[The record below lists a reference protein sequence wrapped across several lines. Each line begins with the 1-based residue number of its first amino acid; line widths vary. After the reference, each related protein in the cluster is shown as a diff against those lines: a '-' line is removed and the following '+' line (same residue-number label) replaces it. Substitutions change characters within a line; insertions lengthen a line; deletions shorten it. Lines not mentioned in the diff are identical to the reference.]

1 MLKDKYVF
9 PAVFDYA
16 DDGIT
21 VTFPDLPGCI
31 TYGDNEEDALSM
43 AKDAL
48 LLRLYSDEADGS
60 EIPSPTR
67 LKSVTHE
74 SNQAV
79 VLVDV
84 WMVPFRDKMMNRSIK
99 KTLTIPKWLD
109 DVAKES
115 DVNYSAILQNALKK
129 HLNVTESRQ

>member
-16 DDGIT
+16 NDGIT

-31 TYGDNEEDALSM
+31 TTGNDEVEALVM

-48 LLRLYSDEADGS
+48 MLRLYSDEADGS
-60 EIPSPTR
+60 EIPIPTK
-67 LKSVTHE
+67 LKDIDHE
-74 SNQAV
+74 PNQAV

-84 WMVPFRDKMMNRSIK
+84 WMVPFRDKMRNKAVK

-109 DVAKES
+109 DVAKEA
-115 DVNYSAILQNALKK
+115 DINYSAILQNALKK
-129 HLNVTESRQ
+129 HLDISEPRE

>member
-1 MLKDKYVF
+1 MLKDRYVF

-31 TYGDNEEDALSM
+31 TCGNTDEEVLIM

-48 LLRLYSDEADGS
+48 MLRLYSDEADGS
-60 EIPSPTR
+60 TIPAPTK
-67 LKSVTHE
+67 LKDVTHE
-74 SNQAV
+74 PHQAV

-84 WMVPFRDKMMNRSIK
+84 WMIPFRDKMMNKSVK

-109 DVAKES
+109 DIAKES
-115 DVNYSAILQNALKK
+115 NVNYSAILQNALKK
-129 HLNVTESRQ
+129 HLDIKEPRL